1 MSFSSNTGITA
12 NGIANTIISS
22 LDTSLFN
29 ISNAPAGND
38 LINAISKGI
47 NDTANTLSAS
57 FNSIIGPTTNTAI
70 ISNLKV
76 DKWGRV
82 TITVPDISV
91 TGVVVPQNLVLSTN
105 NVIQSDGSL
114 VAYLYADW
122 SPPPVDTGF
131 DHFVVLVHNYD
142 SITNL
147 PVTHVT
153 TGNHYEQ
160 IVPAVTLYGVQ
171 VQSVDIFLSRTN
183 YCNEEFIITAGDDI
197 APISPFDVALT
208 SFTGMIR
215 LNWSHG
221 GELDLSHF
229 DVYASQTNDILTAT
243 KIGSGVKDY
252 LGDWAQFSWDPGDY
266 NTWYFWIYAVDT
278 SQNYSSVSTVVSGSK
293 TKITGT
299 NIEDLS
305 IWTQALANNAITTAK
320 ILAGA
325 VTDLQLANNAVTTA
339 KVAVGAIDTIA
350 LANNAITTAKI
361 LAGAVDT
368 LQIANNAIT
377 TGLIALGA
385 ITDTVIANNAITTPK
400 IAANAVTANNIL
412 AGTISS
418 TQIAANTIVAG
429 NIAASTISGDKIVGS
444 SITGDKIAGNTIT
457 AGNILAG
464 TISSTQIAANTIL
477 AGNIAASTIS
487 GDKIVGSSITGDKIA
502 GNTITA
508 GNISSNTITA
518 DNILTGTITA
528 LKIATGT
535 ITGDKISGN
544 TIAGSNIIG
553 TTITGDKIAAL
564 AITSDKISV
573 TNLAAINANMGAI
586 TAGTLTST
594 NWNGTQGSY
603 FNMNTGVLQIGGSSA
618 PKFNFDGTNL
628 SLNVDTF
635 KISNASTNVFTVEGG
650 LVRIDGNFIVNG
662 TTNTVA
668 IADNAITGMVTAYSS
683 TSLMPSITW
692 FTYVSGNYQY
702 FHTFADSQTYT
713 NHWEDATF
721 YSNLREQTIQQCSI
735 TSTGGPIYITISL
748 YSKFVPIQVGM
759 GMTYAG
765 NILMPRGK
773 IIIRRGSTEI
783 WKHDAQDG
791 TNTFAFSDFPNAGT
805 YTYTAYLQDD
815 PYEHNL
821 DYDYGIHPSHIS
833 SFMVLPGGTVPTGWR
848 WSTYPNEPKFDS
860 DFNLFQAT
868 NGHTWKTGQ
877 PVGSYIG
884 DGVSSCIYFKER
896 SIALI
901 ELKK

>member
-197 APISPFDVALT
+197 APIIPFDVALT

-418 TQIAANTIVAG
+418 TQIAANTI
-429 NIAASTISGDKIVGS
+429 
-444 SITGDKIAGNTIT
+444 
-457 AGNILAG
+457 
-464 TISSTQIAANTIL
+464 L

-594 NWNGTQGSY
+594 NWNGTLGSY
-603 FNMNTGVLQIGGSSA
+603 FNMNTGVLQIGGYSA

>member
-38 LINAISKGI
+38 LINAISKGISKGI

-160 IVPAVTLYGVQ
+160 IVTAVTLYGVQ

-183 YCNEEFIITAGDDI
+183 YCNEDFIITAGDDI

-339 KVAVGAIDTIA
+339 KIAVGAVDTNVI
-350 LANNAITTAKI
+350 ANNAITTAKI

-400 IAANAVTANNIL
+400 IAANAVTAN
-412 AGTISS
+412 
-418 TQIAANTIVAG
+418 
-429 NIAASTISGDKIVGS
+429 
-444 SITGDKIAGNTIT
+444 
-457 AGNILAG
+457 NILAG

-603 FNMNTGVLQIGGSSA
+603 FNMNTGVLEIGGYSA

-635 KISNASTNVFTVEGG
+635 KISNASTNVFTVEAGS
-650 LVRIDGNFIVNG
+650 VRIDGNFIVNG

-668 IADNAITGMVTAYSS
+668 IADHAITASVSAYTEAEISSIPGQWINLQSVTITSHGGTLDVFWTSHGWYGNGEMYRIVRDS
-683 TSLMPSITW
+683 TVVVGYT
-692 FTYVSGNYQY
+692 TVSGG
-702 FHTFADSQTYT
+702 FS
-713 NHWEDATF
+713 E
-721 YSNLREQTIQQCSI
+721 
-735 TSTGGPIYITISL
+735 TISVGTHT
-748 YSKFVPIQVGM
+748 YYYQVNMDGS
-759 GMTYAG
+759 GSAPSSDIGQRY
-765 NILMPRGK
+765 LR
-773 IIIRRGSTEI
+773 IIE
-783 WKHDAQDG
+783 
-791 TNTFAFSDFPNAGT
+791 
-805 YTYTAYLQDD
+805 
-815 PYEHNL
+815 
-821 DYDYGIHPSHIS
+821 
-833 SFMVLPGGTVPTGWR
+833 
-848 WSTYPNEPKFDS
+848 
-860 DFNLFQAT
+860 
-868 NGHTWKTGQ
+868 
-877 PVGSYIG
+877 
-884 DGVSSCIYFKER
+884 FKR
-896 SIALI
+896 
-901 ELKK
+901 

>member
-183 YCNEEFIITAGDDI
+183 YCNEDFIITAGDDI

-339 KVAVGAIDTIA
+339 KIAVNAVDTNVI
-350 LANNAITTAKI
+350 ANNAITTAKI

-429 NIAASTISGDKIVGS
+429 NIAASSIS
-444 SITGDKIAGNTIT
+444 GDKIAGNTIT
-457 AGNILAG
+457 ANNILTG
-464 TISSTQIAANTIL
+464 TISSTQIAANTIV

-508 GNISSNTITA
+508 NNISSNTITA
-518 DNILTGTITA
+518 NNILTGTITA

-544 TIAGSNIIG
+544 TITANNILG

-594 NWNGTQGSY
+594 NWNGTLGSY

>member
-197 APISPFDVALT
+197 APIIPFDVALT

-457 AGNILAG
+457 AN
-464 TISSTQIAANTIL
+464 
-477 AGNIAASTIS
+477 
-487 GDKIVGSSITGDKIA
+487 
-502 GNTITA
+502 
-508 GNISSNTITA
+508 NISSNTITA
-518 DNILTGTITA
+518 NNILTGTITA

-544 TIAGSNIIG
+544 TITANNILG

-594 NWNGTQGSY
+594 NWNGTLGSY

>member
-197 APISPFDVALT
+197 APIIPFDVALT

-305 IWTQALANNAITTAK
+305 IWTQALANNAITTAKILAGAVTDLQLANNAVTTAKVAVGAIDTQALANNAITTAK

-457 AGNILAG
+457 AN
-464 TISSTQIAANTIL
+464 
-477 AGNIAASTIS
+477 
-487 GDKIVGSSITGDKIA
+487 
-502 GNTITA
+502 
-508 GNISSNTITA
+508 NISSNTITA
-518 DNILTGTITA
+518 NNILTGTITA

-544 TIAGSNIIG
+544 TITANNILG

-594 NWNGTQGSY
+594 NWNGTLGSY